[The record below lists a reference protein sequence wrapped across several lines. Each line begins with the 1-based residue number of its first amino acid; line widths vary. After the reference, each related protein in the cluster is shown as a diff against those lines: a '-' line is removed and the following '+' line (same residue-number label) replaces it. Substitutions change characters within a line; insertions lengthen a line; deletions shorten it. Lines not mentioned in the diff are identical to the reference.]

1 MNRSDLEKIVA
12 IAEEGSMAKAAQRLY
27 ITQPALSKCLGRVE
41 EELGEPLF
49 LRRPNG
55 LTLTYSGECL
65 VQKSYQILRLY
76 RDLEMDFCDLNEMRR
91 GVLRVGAARRISAV
105 VLPEAIARF
114 SARYPSIKIEIAEQ
128 NSFVLEEQIMT
139 GKLDI
144 AIVCLPVRNENVH
157 YTVFYRDPFLIAVP
171 KDHPVNAMGYTVPGE
186 KLPFLSV
193 KALRG
198 QQLVLSSPEKK
209 SRIMANKALE
219 VLDGDYTVR
228 LESHNIELVIRFI
241 AKGLGIGI
249 VPSVFASQYPE
260 PEEVNYYRFPESEEI
275 FHQWAVMYGDSI
287 ASLPRPSRELYRILC
302 EEKCIFP
309 DFLG

>member
-27 ITQPALSKCLGRVE
+27 ITQPALSKCLNRVE

-65 VQKSYQILRLY
+65 VQRAYQILRMY
-76 RDLEMDFCDLNEMRR
+76 RDLETDFCDLNEMRR
-91 GVLRVGAARRISAV
+91 GILRLGTARRISAV

-114 SARYPSIKIEIAEQ
+114 ASRYPSIKIEIVEQ

-157 YTVFYRDPFLIAVP
+157 YSVFYRDPFLIGVP
-171 KDHPVNAMGYTVPGE
+171 KGHPVNALGYTVAGE
-186 KLPFLSV
+186 KLPFLSIE
-193 KALRG
+193 ALRG
-198 QQLVLSSPEKK
+198 QKLVLSSPEKK
-209 SRIMANKALE
+209 SRIIADKALAQLNGEYE
-219 VLDGDYTVR
+219 VC
-228 LESHNIELVIRFI
+228 
-241 AKGLGIGI
+241 IGI
-249 VPSVFASQYPE
+249 IPSVFAAQYPE
-260 PEEVNYYRFPESEEI
+260 PEAINYYRLPENEEI
-275 FHQWAVMYGDSI
+275 FHQWAVMYGDSVTN
-287 ASLPRPSRELYRILC
+287 LPRPSRELYHILC

-309 DFLG
+309 DYLG

>member
-27 ITQPALSKCLGRVE
+27 ITQPALSKCLNRVE

-65 VQKSYQILRLY
+65 VQRAYQILRMY
-76 RDLEMDFCDLNEMRR
+76 RDLETDFCDLNEMRR
-91 GVLRVGAARRISAV
+91 GILRLGTARRISAV

-114 SARYPSIKIEIAEQ
+114 ASRYPSIKIEIVEQ

-157 YTVFYRDPFLIAVP
+157 YSVFYRDPFLIGVP
-171 KDHPVNAMGYTVPGE
+171 KDHPVNAQGYTVPGE

-193 KALRG
+193 EALRG
-198 QQLVLSSPEKK
+198 QKLVLSSPEKK
-209 SRIMANKALE
+209 SRIIADKALAQLNGEYE
-219 VLDGDYTVR
+219 VC
-228 LESHNIELVIRFI
+228 LESHNIELVIRFV

-249 VPSVFASQYPE
+249 IPSVFAAQYPE
-260 PEEVNYYRFPESEEI
+260 PEAINYYRLPKNEEI
-275 FHQWAVMYGDSI
+275 FHQWAVMYGDSVTN
-287 ASLPRPSRELYRILC
+287 LPRPSRELYHILC

-309 DFLG
+309 DYLG

>member
-27 ITQPALSKCLGRVE
+27 ITQPALSKCLNRVE

-65 VQKSYQILRLY
+65 VQRAYQILRMY
-76 RDLEMDFCDLNEMRR
+76 RDLETDFCDLNEMRR
-91 GVLRVGAARRISAV
+91 GVLRLGTARRISAV

-114 SARYPSIKIEIAEQ
+114 ASRYPSIKIEIVEQ

-157 YTVFYRDPFLIAVP
+157 YSVFYRDPFLIGVP
-171 KDHPVNAMGYTVPGE
+171 KGHPVNAQSYTVAGE
-186 KLPFLSV
+186 KLPFLSIE
-193 KALRG
+193 ALRG
-198 QQLVLSSPEKK
+198 QKLVLSSPEKNPELL
-209 SRIMANKALE
+209 RI
-219 VLDGDYTVR
+219 R
-228 LESHNIELVIRFI
+228 RW
-241 AKGLGIGI
+241 
-249 VPSVFASQYPE
+249 PS
-260 PEEVNYYRFPESEEI
+260 
-275 FHQWAVMYGDSI
+275 
-287 ASLPRPSRELYRILC
+287 
-302 EEKCIFP
+302 
-309 DFLG
+309 

>member
-27 ITQPALSKCLGRVE
+27 ITQPALSKCLNRVE

-65 VQKSYQILRLY
+65 VQRAYQILRMY
-76 RDLEMDFCDLNEMRR
+76 RDLETDFCDLNEMRR
-91 GVLRVGAARRISAV
+91 GVLRLGTARRISAV

-114 SARYPSIKIEIAEQ
+114 ASRYPSIKIEIVEQ

-157 YTVFYRDPFLIAVP
+157 YSVFYRDPFLIGVP
-171 KDHPVNAMGYTVPGE
+171 KDHPVNAQGYTVPGE

-193 KALRG
+193 EALRG
-198 QQLVLSSPEKK
+198 QKLVLSSPEKK
-209 SRIMANKALE
+209 SRIIADKALAQLNGEYE
-219 VLDGDYTVR
+219 VC
-228 LESHNIELVIRFI
+228 LESHNIELVIRFV

-249 VPSVFASQYPE
+249 IPSVFAAQYPE
-260 PEEVNYYRFPESEEI
+260 PEAINYYRLPENEEI
-275 FHQWAVMYGDSI
+275 FHQWAVMYGDSVTN
-287 ASLPRPSRELYRILC
+287 LPRPSRELYHILC

-309 DFLG
+309 EYLG